1 MVGLN
6 CLLTNVSHIK
16 LIGEAM
22 RNMSDTILASKP
34 AAKITVSDLYNR
46 LKKHGVDIDLESA
59 AYIYSDVFA
68 NEINQ
73 FNNYET
79 DSEIAE
85 YATKYPPVSAEVKK
99 ALMDAGY
106 KKKTSSGVE
115 ILDWTQLMQ
124 KTEDEIRQEISDK
137 GLGNEDEILGS
148 LQNEWKQVIST
159 ALIKAKNDLSRRNED
174 ISHSERTAIDK
185 VADLHARGLFTDFKD
200 DYQNAIH
207 KAIGT
212 SRETLDDLHQINEL
226 SKTARLLQLSS
237 YGTNNFIGQQL
248 QSQIN
253 AVINKARF
261 RDASFLYQATKAISG
276 LFELANLAILNN
288 LGNRAQNFLSGIN
301 GRNISALQYGYANKE
316 IRNLA
321 KQTKRDVI
329 RGGGIDFGEVS
340 NMFNGDRTSTDAVRE
355 FLTKWIPNQTAERA
369 ANWTFNQLMGVAS
382 LNGVDNY
389 VKIKNTWTR
398 FIQGME
404 DVLVSKGMNKKE
416 ARQKLNEELFGQKWS
431 EARKA
436 AKQTMEDIKNKGGV
450 ITINDQT
457 VERFAA
463 DVVKAQLINN
473 KIITQE
479 QLDGAWNAA
488 YKTAGMEMGHVSNNI
503 VTTQLNKLK
512 EYQQEKIETALNKG
526 QYNKAAYNVI
536 VDLFSS
542 KMLFR
547 FMGGGTNWIVL
558 KLEKGGLGLV
568 TGMGGR
574 IANNADF
581 KNKKHIS
588 EMSGTEIEETITNIQ
603 KTNDKTARGTA
614 GLMVNATLLILA
626 KAVLEGDDED
636 ERKKRR
642 LLDWMEKNRWS
653 NKYINNIVP
662 FYLTAYLTWE
672 RQKRMGTKDIS
683 NFYKYSPVRS
693 YAYNMINQQEEGKL
707 EKLLEGAG
715 KVFGDKP
722 DEGLG
727 KIGEVTGN
735 FFNVDP
741 IPYRPWKDAYTLYQ
755 GMAGNIKQVP
765 IKSKSFWEG
774 YLRFGITDSPKLEK

>member
-1 MVGLN
+1 MKGLN
-6 CLLTNVSHIK
+6 CLLTNVSNIK

-22 RNMSDTILASKP
+22 RNMADTILASKP
-34 AAKITVSDLYNR
+34 AAKITVRDLYSR

-68 NEINQ
+68 NDINQ
-73 FNNYET
+73 FDNFET
-79 DSEIAE
+79 DTEIAE
-85 YATKYPPVSAEVKK
+85 YATTYPPVSAEVKQ

-124 KTEDEIRQEISDK
+124 KTEQEIKDEITEK
-137 GLGNEDEILGS
+137 GLGNEDDILRS
-148 LQNEWKQVIST
+148 LQNEWKQIIST

-226 SKTARLLQLSS
+226 SKTARLLQLSG
-237 YGTNNFIGQQL
+237 YGTNNFVGQQL

-253 AVINKARF
+253 SVINKARF
-261 RDASFLYQATKAISG
+261 RDAGWLYKATKIVSG
-276 LFELANLAILNN
+276 IFELANLAILNN
-288 LGNRAQNFLSGIN
+288 LGNRAQNFLSGHA
-301 GRNISALQYGYANKE
+301 GRNLSALQYGYANKE

-329 RGGGIDFGEVS
+329 RGGGVDFGEVS

-355 FLTKWIPNQTAERA
+355 FLTKGITNQTYERA

-389 VKIKNTWTR
+389 LKIKNTWTR
-398 FIQGME
+398 FVQGME
-404 DVLVSKGMNKKE
+404 DVLVSKGMTKQE
-416 ARQKLNEELFGQKWS
+416 AREKLNKELFGQKWS
-431 EARKA
+431 EARDI
-436 AKQTMEDIKNKGGV
+436 AKKTMEDIKNRGGV

-457 VERFAA
+457 IERFTA

-473 KIITQE
+473 QLISQE
-479 QLDGAWNAA
+479 ELDGAWNAA
-488 YKTAGMEMGHVSNNI
+488 YKTAGMEMGHVSNNL

-512 EYQQEKIETALNKG
+512 EHQQEKIETALNKG
-526 QYNKAAYNVI
+526 QYNKAAYNVL
-536 VDLFSS
+536 VDLLSS
-542 KMLFR
+542 KILFR

-574 IANNADF
+574 VANNADF
-581 KNKKHIS
+581 KNKKHLS

-603 KTNDKTARGTA
+603 KSNDKIARGAA
-614 GLMVNATLLILA
+614 GLMVNATLLTLA

-636 ERKKRR
+636 EELKSK
-642 LLDWMEKNRWS
+642 LLNWMEKNRWS
-653 NKYINNIVP
+653 NKYVNNLVP
-662 FYLTAYLTWE
+662 FYLTAYLAWE
-672 RQKRMGTKDIS
+672 RQKKMGLKDIS
-683 NFYKYSPVRS
+683 NFHRYSPIRS

-727 KIGEVTGN
+727 KIGEVTGQ

-755 GMAGNIKQVP
+755 GMAGNIKQTP
-765 IKSKSFWEG
+765 MKSKSFWEG
-774 YLRFGITDSPKLEK
+774 YLRFGITDYPKLEK